1 LMIASPETN
10 GRWWILKPG
19 MADRGMGIRLF
30 NSKDGLR
37 RVLEEFDDDD
47 DTGGEGGDDD
57 DDIDGAS
64 AHDNTSI
71 VISQLRH
78 FVIQEYLTKPLL
90 LDPREIHP
98 YGSSSRPF
106 DQLQGYKFHIR
117 VYCVASGDLSVYL
130 YTRMLALFSSK
141 PFALPAPAPAP
152 GGDTLAIDLAPHLT
166 NSSLQTT
173 THRGEEGVRLL
184 DELVGFHVLSR
195 GAPGL
200 LPGSDTD
207 STLTSD
213 HLANIQDQIAD
224 ALAETFTA
232 AIQSPIH
239 FQPVPNAFE
248 LYGVDFLVE
257 HIASP
262 QPQFCVKLLEVNAEP
277 AIELTGPRLT
287 WTLEDLFNAIACV
300 CVDPFVRDIPVEAW
314 PVGQTR
320 HHLRKCLQTTV
331 RGC

>member
-1 LMIASPETN
+1 
-10 GRWWILKPG
+10 
-19 MADRGMGIRLF
+19 
-30 NSKDGLR
+30 
-37 RVLEEFDDDD
+37 
-47 DTGGEGGDDD
+47 
-57 DDIDGAS
+57 
-64 AHDNTSI
+64 

-78 FVIQEYLTKPLL
+78 FVIQEYLTNPLL
-90 LDPREIHP
+90 LDPLEIHP
-98 YGSSSRPF
+98 HGASSRTI
-106 DQLQGYKFHIR
+106 DQLQGHKFHIR
-117 VYCVASGDLSVYL
+117 VYCVASGDLTVYL

-152 GGDTLAIDLAPHLT
+152 APAPGDTIDLAPHLT
-166 NSSLQTT
+166 NSSLQQTT
-173 THRGEEGVRLL
+173 TRRGEECVRLL
-184 DELVGFHVLSR
+184 DELVGCHILSR
-195 GAPGL
+195 GASATAPGL
-200 LPGSDTD
+200 PGGHGHGSNPD

-239 FQPVPNAFE
+239 FQPLPNAFE

-262 QPQFCVKLLEVNAEP
+262 QPQFCVKLLEINAEP

-287 WTLEDLFNAIACV
+287 WALQDLFNAIACV
-300 CVDPFVRDIPVEAW
+300 CVDPFLRDIPVEAW
-314 PVGQTR
+314 PVGHTR
-320 HHLRKCLQTTV
+320 HHLRKCLQAAV